1 MPRVPT
7 STYRVQLHA
16 EFGFDDAAAIADY
29 LRQLGI
35 SHIYCSPY
43 LQAAPGSKHGYDIVD
58 HHSVNEELG
67 GSKAHERFSERLG
80 DFHLGQVLDIV
91 PNHMAVSGR
100 RNRYW
105 WDVLEN
111 GPSSPYATY
120 FDIDWDSPD
129 PRLRDR
135 LLVPILGDHYG
146 RVLSRKEIQ
155 VKRHEGEFYL
165 EYFDH
170 QLPVSPRSSPIILSP
185 AAQACGSDYLA
196 FLSDSFA
203 RLPAFTQT
211 DRSSVV
217 ERHRDKAVIRNLLDR
232 LLLEVP
238 FIADAVDRM
247 LDRLNNDDDA
257 LDNFVEHQNYRLA
270 FWRTAEQDLGYR
282 RFFDINTLVGLR
294 VEDPQVFFDSHAL
307 ILTWLR
313 NGVLD
318 GVRIDHPDGLRDP
331 RGYFEHLRKEA
342 GDVWIVAEK
351 ILEPGEPFRTEWPI
365 DGSTGYE
372 FLNESMGLFVDSEN
386 EREFTSF
393 YERFTGESSDYRVVC
408 RDNKHRVLRDL
419 LGSDINRLTML
430 FFDICELHRK
440 HRDYTR
446 EDLIRALRET
456 VACFPV
462 YRTYVVPERDEI
474 SEDDIRYIGEAIDL
488 AKANRPELDPE
499 LLDFLSDILL
509 LRVHGTL
516 ETEFVMRFQQFTGP
530 AMAKGVEDTVFYS
543 YSRLISLN
551 EVGGDP
557 GRFGVSPQEFHAFCE
572 QIQKTRPQ
580 TMLASS
586 THDTKRSEDVRAR
599 INLLSEIPVAWAD
612 AVERWSAMNEKY
624 KTDGMPD
631 RNTEY
636 FLYQTLLGAWPIG
649 TCRLLPYMKKAC
661 REAKTQT
668 SWHAPNEQFEAAT
681 RAFIEAIYK
690 DVQFLGDFK
699 NFLEPLIEPG
709 RINSL
714 AQVLLKLTAPGIPDI
729 YQGAELWDLSLVDP
743 DNRRPVDY
751 NFRRRLIAEIPRLD
765 AEQVW
770 SRIDEG
776 LPKLWTIHHAL
787 RVRHEYPEAFQ
798 GAYTPLLASGSK
810 SCRIVSYSRGADVVV
825 VVPRLLLKL
834 DRLVRRLRDRQ
845 RSHIVGPRL
854 LLKLD
859 RLWGDTALD
868 LPPGRWRNRLTGDQV
883 PGGPVQVGEIL
894 RRFPVALLVRERN
907 ASV

>member
-67 GSKAHERFSERLG
+67 GSKAHDRFSEHLG

-211 DRSSVV
+211 DRTSVV

-282 RFFDINTLVGLR
+282 RFFDINT
-294 VEDPQVFFDSHAL
+294 
-307 ILTWLR
+307 
-313 NGVLD
+313 
-318 GVRIDHPDGLRDP
+318 
-331 RGYFEHLRKEA
+331 
-342 GDVWIVAEK
+342 
-351 ILEPGEPFRTEWPI
+351 
-365 DGSTGYE
+365 
-372 FLNESMGLFVDSEN
+372 
-386 EREFTSF
+386 
-393 YERFTGESSDYRVVC
+393 
-408 RDNKHRVLRDL
+408 
-419 LGSDINRLTML
+419 
-430 FFDICELHRK
+430 
-440 HRDYTR
+440 
-446 EDLIRALRET
+446 
-456 VACFPV
+456 
-462 YRTYVVPERDEI
+462 
-474 SEDDIRYIGEAIDL
+474 
-488 AKANRPELDPE
+488 
-499 LLDFLSDILL
+499 
-509 LRVHGTL
+509 
-516 ETEFVMRFQQFTGP
+516 
-530 AMAKGVEDTVFYS
+530 
-543 YSRLISLN
+543 
-551 EVGGDP
+551 
-557 GRFGVSPQEFHAFCE
+557 
-572 QIQKTRPQ
+572 
-580 TMLASS
+580 
-586 THDTKRSEDVRAR
+586 
-599 INLLSEIPVAWAD
+599 
-612 AVERWSAMNEKY
+612 
-624 KTDGMPD
+624 
-631 RNTEY
+631 
-636 FLYQTLLGAWPIG
+636 
-649 TCRLLPYMKKAC
+649 
-661 REAKTQT
+661 
-668 SWHAPNEQFEAAT
+668 
-681 RAFIEAIYK
+681 
-690 DVQFLGDFK
+690 
-699 NFLEPLIEPG
+699 
-709 RINSL
+709 
-714 AQVLLKLTAPGIPDI
+714 
-729 YQGAELWDLSLVDP
+729 
-743 DNRRPVDY
+743 
-751 NFRRRLIAEIPRLD
+751 
-765 AEQVW
+765 
-770 SRIDEG
+770 
-776 LPKLWTIHHAL
+776 
-787 RVRHEYPEAFQ
+787 
-798 GAYTPLLASGSK
+798 
-810 SCRIVSYSRGADVVV
+810 
-825 VVPRLLLKL
+825 
-834 DRLVRRLRDRQ
+834 
-845 RSHIVGPRL
+845 
-854 LLKLD
+854 
-859 RLWGDTALD
+859 
-868 LPPGRWRNRLTGDQV
+868 
-883 PGGPVQVGEIL
+883 
-894 RRFPVALLVRERN
+894 
-907 ASV
+907 